1 VFAKV
6 GKMGLQIL
14 RFLGHVGFLKDLP
27 QFWKAISVALGAVLA
42 LTAFVFELVSPMPV
56 LAQMVF
62 FAALLVGGVRIVGAL
77 GHLGR
82 IL

>member
-1 VFAKV
+1 
-6 GKMGLQIL
+6 MGLQIL
-14 RFLGHVGFLKDLP
+14 RFLGHVGVLKDLP
-27 QFWKAISVALGAVLA
+27 QLWKAISVAVGAVLA
-42 LTAFVFELVSPMPV
+42 LTAFVFELVSQMPV

-82 IL
+82 VL